1 MNSSESYDLS
11 LFFELSP
18 DLLCI
23 AGYDGYFR
31 HVNHTVCRVLGY
43 SYEELMAQPIDSFI
57 HPEDRQL
64 TSRYRDNLRQGIPL
78 MNYEN
83 RYLTRDG
90 DVVWLTWT
98 SIPIPDKKQIYA
110 IAKQV
115 SHKKRL
121 EADRNQLLTQLTRI
135 NTELKQLTYTT
146 SHDLRA
152 PVNNLIAIFSLLDP
166 ARIPDPETRQYI
178 ELLRFSTEV
187 LQQNLNRQVDL
198 LSHQD
203 QLDTRLEPVSPGEV
217 LTEVMLSLQH
227 LIDQARAR
235 FEVDFTACGQIR
247 FNRAYLESVLLN
259 LISNAIKYASPER
272 SPVIHIRTLC
282 SDGESQLIFSDN
294 GLGFDL
300 PNMKDRLFGL
310 RQTFHGHCD
319 SKGIGLYLVHNHV
332 TSLGGRIEVESAL
345 GQGTTFTLRFPD

>member
-1 MNSSESYDLS
+1 MSQATKKVTRKPDHALQSSLMAYPVENYALNSTESYDLS

-31 HVNHTVCRVLGY
+31 HVNPTVCRVLGY
-43 SYEELMAQPIDSFI
+43 SYEELMAEPIDSFI

-64 TSRYRDNLRQGIPL
+64 TSRYRDNLRQGTPL

-90 DVVWLTWT
+90 EAVWLTWT

-135 NTELKQLTYTT
+135 NTELKKLTYTT

-166 ARIPDPETRQYI
+166 TRIPDPENRQYI
-178 ELLRFSTEV
+178 DLLRF
-187 LQQNLNRQVDL
+187 
-198 LSHQD
+198 
-203 QLDTRLEPVSPGEV
+203 
-217 LTEVMLSLQH
+217 
-227 LIDQARAR
+227 
-235 FEVDFTACGQIR
+235 
-247 FNRAYLESVLLN
+247 
-259 LISNAIKYASPER
+259 
-272 SPVIHIRTLC
+272 
-282 SDGESQLIFSDN
+282 
-294 GLGFDL
+294 
-300 PNMKDRLFGL
+300 
-310 RQTFHGHCD
+310 
-319 SKGIGLYLVHNHV
+319 
-332 TSLGGRIEVESAL
+332 
-345 GQGTTFTLRFPD
+345 